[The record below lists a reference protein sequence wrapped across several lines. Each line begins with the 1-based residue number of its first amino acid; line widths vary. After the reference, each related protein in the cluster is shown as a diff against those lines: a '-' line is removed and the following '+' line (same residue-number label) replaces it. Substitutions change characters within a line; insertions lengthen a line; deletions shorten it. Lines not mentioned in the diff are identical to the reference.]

1 MSENN
6 INTNSD
12 SYLQSH
18 IVPRSIEGISFSF
31 P

>member
-1 MSENN
+1 MNENN
-6 INTNSD
+6 DNTNSD

-18 IVPRSIEGISFSF
+18 IVPRSIEGISFLL